1 MKRVSSLAALTTRVI
16 GWAEIAL
23 ATFSAFICAK
33 GVLDI
38 ATSDATDLTLEW
50 APLVIAITL
59 PISLSLGWSGWHLIK
74 RQDWLHQAVPFFV
87 IITVACFLF
96 AMDY

>member
-1 MKRVSSLAALTTRVI
+1 MALITRVF
-16 GWAEIAL
+16 GWAEIAI
-23 ATFSAFICAK
+23 AVYAAFLCGRGIT
-33 GVLDI
+33 GLV
-38 ATSDATDLTLEW
+38 TSDASDMTLEW

-87 IITVACFLF
+87 ILTVTCFLF